1 MSNQFCSW
9 CPHKCTLN
17 WQLNAFEKFLLVPNW
32 VKLQIAI
39 HLALGQKGKNCGLC
53 LRKSS
58 NIQMYTF
65 LTVRHFVWGT
75 FSSNC
80 LWACFSIQALR
91 WFQKMTSNSTAIASC
106 KCIFQKCIS
115 RKCILFFK
123 SVFLKCVFF
132 ESVFVKCVF
141 VKSVFLKCV
150 FVTSVFVKSVFSKKK
165 YFPAGSSGELHSKL
179 SKSTAA
185 QSPPPALKRKWAQ
198 IYCTATFLVPF
209 LSAQFYFSQFAL
221 SLEIQLNFK
230 KKLNFGTI
238 SISNFMMLILSGP
251 LKFKVGYLDS
261 IKKKY

>member
-1 MSNQFCSW
+1 M
-9 CPHKCTLN
+9 
-17 WQLNAFEKFLLVPNW
+17 LL
-32 VKLQIAI
+32 
-39 HLALGQKGKNCGLC
+39 
-53 LRKSS
+53 KS
-58 NIQMYTF
+58 F
-65 LTVRHFVWGT
+65 
-75 FSSNC
+75 FSSQIGSSC
-80 LWACFSIQALR
+80 KSQSILLWDKKEKIVVFAYGSHQTFKCIPFLQSGILFGALLAVIVWACFSIQALR

-185 QSPPPALKRKWAQ
+185 QSPPPALKRK
-198 IYCTATFLVPF
+198 
-209 LSAQFYFSQFAL
+209 
-221 SLEIQLNFK
+221 
-230 KKLNFGTI
+230 
-238 SISNFMMLILSGP
+238 
-251 LKFKVGYLDS
+251 
-261 IKKKY
+261 

>member
-1 MSNQFCSW
+1 M
-9 CPHKCTLN
+9 
-17 WQLNAFEKFLLVPNW
+17 
-32 VKLQIAI
+32 
-39 HLALGQKGKNCGLC
+39 
-53 LRKSS
+53 
-58 NIQMYTF
+58 TF
-65 LTVRHFVWGT
+65 
-75 FSSNC
+75 
-80 LWACFSIQALR
+80 
-91 WFQKMTSNSTAIASC
+91 KSTAIASC

-221 SLEIQLNFK
+221 SLEIQLDLK
-230 KKLNFGTI
+230 KKIWCNFY
-238 SISNFMMLILSGP
+238 
-251 LKFKVGYLDS
+251 FKLYDAHIVRPFEVQGRQPGLYQ
-261 IKKKY
+261 KKYSILPGQGNLKTSKMKQK